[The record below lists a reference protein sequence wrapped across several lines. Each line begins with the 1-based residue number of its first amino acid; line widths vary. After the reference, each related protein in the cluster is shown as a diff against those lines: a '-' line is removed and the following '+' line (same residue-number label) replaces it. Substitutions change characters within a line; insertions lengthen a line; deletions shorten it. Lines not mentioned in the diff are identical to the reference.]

1 MARNMDVFDL
11 SGKAALVTGA
21 GAGGGLGHA
30 MAVGLATAGAD
41 VLAGDIDREG
51 AEATAEEVR
60 GMGRRGVAAV
70 CDNSQP
76 DDIRAL
82 FATLD
87 REFGHIDILINNA
100 GIGARRRP
108 EDLSL
113 DEWNR
118 VLSISLTGT
127 FLCSA
132 EAGKRMMSRG
142 HGGSIINISSIAGSS
157 ALGRGNLV
165 HSVAKSGVNQLTR
178 ELAVEWGPHRIRVN
192 AIQPAQIRTTGWG
205 TIETSTGWDYPLFEQ
220 HLLKGI
226 PLGRLGEPADLVGP
240 AIFLASDASAFVSGH
255 LLAVDG
261 GNLALNAGG
270 HIVWPAVADDRGDR

>member
-1 MARNMDVFDL
+1 MGAMGMDMFDL
-11 SGKAALVTGA
+11 SGKVALVTGG
-21 GAGGGLGHA
+21 GARGGLGHA

-51 AEATAEEVR
+51 AEATAEEIR
-60 GMGRRGVAAV
+60 GLGRRGVAAV
-70 CDNSQP
+70 CDNSRP

-87 REFGHIDILINNA
+87 RTFGHIDILINNA
-100 GIGARRRP
+100 GIGARKRP
-108 EDLSL
+108 EDLGL
-113 DEWNR
+113 DEWQR

-127 FLCSA
+127 FLCSV

-142 HGGSIINISSIAGSS
+142 RGGSIVNISSIAGSS

-178 ELAVEWGPHRIRVN
+178 ELAVEWGPHHIRVN

-205 TIETSTGWDYPLFEQ
+205 TIETSTGWDYPAFEQ

-270 HIVWPAVADDRGDR
+270 HIAWPATRGAADD

>member
-11 SGKAALVTGA
+11 SGKVALVTGA
-21 GAGGGLGHA
+21 GARGGLGHA

-41 VLAGDIDREG
+41 VLASDIDHAG
-51 AEATAEEVR
+51 AEATAAEMR
-60 GMGRRGVAAV
+60 GLGRRGVATV

-113 DEWNR
+113 DEWHR

-127 FLCSA
+127 FLCSI

-142 HGGSIINISSIAGSS
+142 YGGSIINISSIAGSS

-205 TIETSTGWDYPLFEQ
+205 TIETSTGWDYPLFER
-220 HLLKGI
+220 HLLEGI

-240 AIFLASDASAFVSGH
+240 ALFLASDASAFVSGH

-270 HIVWPAVADDRGDR
+270 HIVWPAVADDRGDQ

>member
-1 MARNMDVFDL
+1 MSTDVFDL
-11 SGKAALVTGA
+11 SGKVALVTGA
-21 GAGGGLGHA
+21 GARGGLGHA

-41 VLAGDIDREG
+41 VLASDIDREG
-51 AEATAEEVR
+51 GETTAEEIR
-60 GMGRRGVAAV
+60 GLGRRGVAAI

-87 REFGHIDILINNA
+87 REFGYIDILINNA
-100 GIGARRRP
+100 GIGARKRP

-113 DEWNR
+113 DEWHR
-118 VLSISLTGT
+118 VLSVSLTGT
-127 FLCSA
+127 FVCSI
-132 EAGKRMMSRG
+132 EAGKRMISRG
-142 HGGSIINISSIAGSS
+142 RGGSIVNISSIAGSS

-205 TIETSTGWDYPLFEQ
+205 TIETSTGWDYPAFEQ
-220 HLLKGI
+220 RLLKGI

-270 HIVWPAVADDRGDR
+270 HIVWPAVAGDR